1 MSVASIWNYG
11 SESLPVSF
19 ETKAANAP
27 AVVGLSQPWPA
38 EWGSLAAIAGP
49 AVTPETAMS
58 VPSVKACV
66 ELISGAIG
74 SLPVKVYQG
83 KGEGRTEAS
92 EHPAYALVHDDA
104 CEWMSAGELRAQ
116 LVTDALLR
124 GNGYGLI
131 RRDADGTPFEIIHLR
146 PEAVSI
152 VVDQITGEP
161 WFRVTVAG
169 GQEIVSHADMI
180 HLKAPGS
187 LDGITGTATI
197 QRARNAISLALAL
210 EHHAARI
217 MKNGARPSG
226 LLNAPAI
233 RNRPEAQNL
242 QASFGVQNAD
252 ENSGGVA
259 TVYGG
264 VTFTPIE
271 FKSVDQQFMEQRAFQ
286 VAEIAKAFSVP
297 PTLVGELAKAT
308 LSNSETMGRQFLT
321 LTLMPWISA
330 LRAAFRRT
338 LIRKEDR
345 RTFEI
350 DFVLDG
356 LLQADSAQRAAFYA
370 SLRSAGIMTANE
382 ARARENLP
390 AHPDGNKL
398 DSPHVATPSTTPAP
412 EPIADV

>member
-1 MSVASIWNYG
+1 MILLNQYG
-11 SESLPVSF
+11 DLI
-19 ETKAANAP
+19 ETKAASTP
-27 AVVGLSQPWPA
+27 AVVGLGQPWPT
-38 EWGSLAAIAGP
+38 EWGALPAIAGP

-58 VPSVKACV
+58 VPAVKACV

-131 RRDADGTPFEIIHLR
+131 RRDTNGEPFEILHLR
-146 PEAVSI
+146 PEAVST

-169 GQEIVSHADMI
+169 GQEIVGHADMI

-226 LLNAPAI
+226 LLNAPGV

-242 QASFGVQNAD
+242 QASFGIQNAD